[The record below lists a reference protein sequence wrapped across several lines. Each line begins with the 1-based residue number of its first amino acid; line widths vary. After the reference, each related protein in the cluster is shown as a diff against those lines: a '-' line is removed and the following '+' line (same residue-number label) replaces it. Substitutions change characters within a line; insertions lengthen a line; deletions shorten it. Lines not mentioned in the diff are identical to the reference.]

1 MKTYRKKG
9 LFWLT
14 LWNTAHHD
22 WESTA
27 VGAYEASPSHHL
39 SSLEIKNRKW
49 DQTAQTLSPPTQW
62 HLSSSQAQPHKSSII
77 FPNSTINCRQRVLI
91 HGPMGDILIQTTTY
105 SRLFRMDMQ
114 CWRFMEWEIMW
125 DPSLGRQEKRLRSD
139 IQSFKYFR
147 SLSSKLKF
155 YFCFS
160 VLHRGR
166 KSRVGHT
173 KSHLLSSVSTQVPFA
188 SSHTFVRTTTHP
200 CQFKGSL
207 FKLLTGKESTGN
219 VGAFSRESPK
229 QSRVQ

>member
-1 MKTYRKKG
+1 MWAEGSDTWAYGGHFTFKQQHTADSLG
-9 LFWLT
+9 WMCSVGG
-14 LWNTAHHD
+14 LWNERLCGVLP
-22 WESTA
+22 WEES
-27 VGAYEASPSHHL
+27 
-39 SSLEIKNRKW
+39 
-49 DQTAQTLSPPTQW
+49 
-62 HLSSSQAQPHKSSII
+62 
-77 FPNSTINCRQRVLI
+77 
-91 HGPMGDILIQTTTY
+91 
-105 SRLFRMDMQ
+105 
-114 CWRFMEWEIMW
+114 
-125 DPSLGRQEKRLRSD
+125 LRSD

-155 YFCFS
+155 YFRFS

-173 KSHLLSSVSTQVPFA
+173 KSHPLSSVSTQVPFA